1 MNQTKQNRKPT
12 VPRYLRFRAEFFLLL
27 CLQNL
32 NAVRVIRVSART
44 GIPAINVKQ
53 IGMNAGMVRAKTE
66 APASTVLE
74 DIIAFVSQV
83 TPVSSVVP

>member
-1 MNQTKQNRKPT
+1 M
-12 VPRYLRFRAEFFLLL
+12 PRYLRFRAEFFLLL
-27 CLQNL
+27 RLQNL

>member
-1 MNQTKQNRKPT
+1 MNQTKQNRKQT

-27 CLQNL
+27 RLQNL